1 MDSAV
6 EEKSIRE
13 ILQELL
19 EQGNDTMLRSVL
31 TDLHPADIAEAL
43 TALDRD
49 MRNTLIGF
57 LDDERAAQTLCELDK
72 PYHREILESLS
83 DSRLASIIGTMNS
96 DDATDIINELDED
109 TARRILVSMPR
120 KEYREVIA
128 LMRHEE
134 DTAGGIMALEIVAV
148 HQDQTAAE
156 ALEVLRR
163 KADEVEDVYNI
174 YVIDKKGTLVGLAS
188 LKDVVTASSDA
199 LLSQI
204 MEPEP
209 IAVLEDMDQE
219 EVANLFGKYDLIAAP
234 VIDERGRLV
243 GRITVDDVLDVVE
256 EEASEDMT
264 RMAGITDDEIAE
276 RSIFRTTY
284 VRLPWLLVAFAGQIL
299 SAKVL
304 EHFMHSDNELI
315 IATFFIPM
323 IMAMGGNIGIQSS
336 TVIIRGLAI
345 GDIRLRDT
353 GWRLTQELSAAFFN
367 GLLIALLLLGVVS
380 WMFHDMKFGGVL
392 SSALLSVLLIA
403 ALIGTLIPFFLKR
416 IHVDPA
422 IATGP
427 FITTSNDVIGLLIYF
442 SIIRAAGF

>member
-163 KADEVEDVYNI
+163 KADE
-174 YVIDKKGTLVGLAS
+174 
-188 LKDVVTASSDA
+188 
-199 LLSQI
+199 
-204 MEPEP
+204 
-209 IAVLEDMDQE
+209 AVS
-219 EVANLFGKYDLIAAP
+219 Y
-234 VIDERGRLV
+234 
-243 GRITVDDVLDVVE
+243 T
-256 EEASEDMT
+256 
-264 RMAGITDDEIAE
+264 
-276 RSIFRTTY
+276 
-284 VRLPWLLVAFAGQIL
+284 
-299 SAKVL
+299 
-304 EHFMHSDNELI
+304 H
-315 IATFFIPM
+315 
-323 IMAMGGNIGIQSS
+323 
-336 TVIIRGLAI
+336 
-345 GDIRLRDT
+345 LRAHET
-353 GWRLTQELSAAFFN
+353 
-367 GLLIALLLLGVVS
+367 
-380 WMFHDMKFGGVL
+380 
-392 SSALLSVLLIA
+392 
-403 ALIGTLIPFFLKR
+403 
-416 IHVDPA
+416 
-422 IATGP
+422 
-427 FITTSNDVIGLLIYF
+427 
-442 SIIRAAGF
+442 